1 MRRNPRNPADI
12 AGSGRFVRP
21 DARGTRA
28 PRRESSRRREGQSLR
43 HVPPAAFWESDTG
56 GRGSSCSP
64 SPRLIC
70 WRSSAS
76 SRSWRS
82 TGNTKSLG
90 LEAVSGERVLTPRQ
104 LNRAL
109 LARQLLL
116 ERRKLGVQQAVERLC
131 AIQAQWPQSPY
142 VALWSRLVDFR
153 KEQLTRA
160 LAQHR
165 VVKSQLFRITLHITS
180 ARDYPYFVAVWG
192 PAARD
197 RTPGV
202 SKAKLEELTER
213 VREAALK
220 GPITQEQVEELASA
234 EMGGFRWRTRT
245 LTPLIH
251 LPPGGTW
258 SHYSRTELGAMETVL
273 GVELPS
279 REDAAERLVRS
290 YLTAFGPATQEDLL
304 RFAGVRVG
312 DVRAGLE
319 RLELRRFRDERG
331 RLLLDVPRAPLPD
344 GDTPAP
350 VRFLPKWDSSLLAY
364 APPERTRILPEKFR
378 STVIAKNGDVA
389 PTVLVD
395 GFVAATWSLDK
406 KAGLQLTPLRRLSK
420 LERSAIEAEGERL
433 VEFVRG

>member
-1 MRRNPRNPADI
+1 L
-12 AGSGRFVRP
+12 
-21 DARGTRA
+21 T
-28 PRRESSRRREGQSLR
+28 L
-43 HVPPAAFWESDTG
+43 
-56 GRGSSCSP
+56 
-64 SPRLIC
+64 
-70 WRSSAS
+70 
-76 SRSWRS
+76 
-82 TGNTKSLG
+82 
-90 LEAVSGERVLTPRQ
+90 VSGERVLSLRE

-142 VALWSRLVDFR
+142 IALWTRLADFR

-180 ARDYPYFVAVWG
+180 ARDYPFFVAVWG

-197 RTPGV
+197 ATPGV

-213 VREAALK
+213 VRAAALK

-234 EMGGFRWRTRT
+234 EMRGFRWRTRT
-245 LTPLIH
+245 LTPLIQ

-258 SHYSRTELGAMETVL
+258 SHYGRTQLGAMEAVL
-273 GVELPS
+273 GVALPG

-290 YLTAFGPATQEDLL
+290 YLGAFGPATQEDLL

-312 DVRAGLE
+312 DVRAGLD
-319 RLELRRFRDERG
+319 RVELRRFRDERG

-395 GFVAATWSLDK
+395 GFVSGAWSVDRRGK
-406 KAGLQLTPLRRLSK
+406 VTLTPFRRLTK
-420 LERSAIEAEGERL
+420 DERRAIDEEGERL
-433 VEFVRG
+433 GEFFSS

>member
-1 MRRNPRNPADI
+1 M
-12 AGSGRFVRP
+12 
-21 DARGTRA
+21 
-28 PRRESSRRREGQSLR
+28 
-43 HVPPAAFWESDTG
+43 
-56 GRGSSCSP
+56 
-64 SPRLIC
+64 
-70 WRSSAS
+70 
-76 SRSWRS
+76 
-82 TGNTKSLG
+82 
-90 LEAVSGERVLTPRQ
+90 SGERVLTPRQ

-142 VALWSRLVDFR
+142 LALWSRLIDFR

-180 ARDYPYFVAVWG
+180 ARDYPFFVAVWG

-220 GPITQEQVEELASA
+220 GPITQDQVEELASA

-331 RLLLDVPRAPLPD
+331 RLLLDVPRTPLPD

-364 APPERTRILPEKFR
+364 APPERIRILPEKFR